1 MKQQILRKVLCML
14 CFISCGFGVFA
25 QQTKTISGKV
35 TSLEDGSAVP
45 GVNVLVK
52 GTNNGTSTDTE
63 GNFKI
68 AIKRTDKVLVFSAI
82 GFGNQEE
89 QIGNRSVINVE
100 LKPDVTSLTE
110 VVVIG
115 YGEQDRKTLTSSV
128 SSVSSKEIANIPMPS
143 ADQLMQGRAAGV
155 QVSSNSGTPGGGMTV
170 RVRGTTSINADNNP
184 LYVVDGIPISNSPLA
199 SQGVGGQVVN
209 PMADI
214 NPADIES
221 MEILKDASATAI
233 YGARAANGVVII
245 TTKRGANAKPKVSF
259 GAYWGSQSLWK
270 QPQVITSG
278 PEFERLSNEAAVNN
292 GGRAPFA
299 NPDAAVSTDWNS
311 LIFQNAPIRNY
322 DVSVAGGD
330 TKIRYL
336 VSLNNFKQE
345 GIIRPSDFG
354 RTTARVNL
362 DFAVTDK
369 VKVGTSLMLARS
381 IRNRGQNDNNIY
393 GALGA
398 AFFNPS
404 NIPVYQPDGSYT
416 KFSIFENP
424 VTAINEQDYKMVT
437 NRFLGN
443 MYLDYEIAEGLT
455 FRSSWSMDYSSN
467 KEDLYYNTLM
477 IQGVATRGRGI
488 SSVTVD
494 NNWVSENTLS
504 YQKSLGGGH
513 KINALIGNS
522 FQETYIERTFAEGQQ
537 FPSNDFQRINSAA
550 VQLSGSGATGFGIA
564 SYFGRVNYSFKGKYL
579 ATVNVRRDGSSRF
592 GTENRW
598 GTFPS
603 IALGWRIS
611 DEKFMQKV
619 DFVSNLKL
627 RTSYG
632 SVGNQNFS
640 VLDSDDAN
648 GIYLRDFISRGLWS
662 GGANYGDLPGT
673 EPVQLANPN
682 LKWETTTQ
690 LNVGLDFSIL
700 KNKLNFTIDYYN
712 KQTKDLLLA
721 VPLPRSTGFNSQIQ
735 NFGQMENKGIELGI
749 NATVLNKEGLTWN
762 VSFNIARNRNL
773 IKRLASPFTQFTR
786 DLIRLEEGVPMFSFW
801 LHRQL
806 GVNAETGDAIWDGG
820 ADGVFN
826 ASVDRFIVGNA
837 QPDFY
842 GGITNNFTWKGFDLM
857 VFFQY
862 SYGNDQLNWNRFF
875 QEHGGTR
882 NTNFSQSQLGRWQKS
897 GDQTMIPRMT
907 NANYAGN
914 LRPSRFLEDGSY
926 MRLKN
931 IVLGYTVPKK
941 LVEKASLSNVR
952 FYVSAQ
958 NLLTFTK
965 YTGLDPE
972 LNTGGNLSLVQGVEL
987 YAMPQPR
994 MFTAGFN
1001 VTF

>member
-1 MKQQILRKVLCML
+1 MKQVLFRYLGTFCLILC
-14 CFISCGFGVFA
+14 SFGLFA
-25 QQTKTISGKV
+25 QQTKTVKGKI
-35 TSLEDGSAVP
+35 TSLDDAAPIP
-45 GVNVLVK
+45 GVNILVK
-52 GTNNGTSTDTE
+52 GTSNGTATDAE
-63 GNFKI
+63 GNYKI
-68 AIKRTDKVLVFSAI
+68 AIKRSDKILVISSI
-82 GFGNQEE
+82 GFGTQEI
-89 QIGNRSVINVE
+89 QIGNRTVINIE
-100 LKPDVTSLTE
+100 LKPDVTALSE
-110 VVVIG
+110 VVIIG

-184 LYVVDGIPISNSPLA
+184 LYVVDGIPISNSSLS

-209 PMADI
+209 AMADI

-259 GAYWGSQSLWK
+259 GAYWGTQNLWRK
-270 QPQVITSG
+270 PQVITNG
-278 PEFERLSNEAAVNN
+278 TEFERLSNEAATNN
-292 GGRAPFA
+292 GGKAPFG
-299 NPDAAVSTDWNS
+299 NPDAATSTNWNN
-311 LIFQNAPIRNY
+311 LIFQSAPIRNY
-322 DVSVAGGD
+322 DVSVSGGD

-354 RTTARVNL
+354 RTTARINL

-369 VKVGTSLMLARS
+369 VKVGTSLLLARS

-393 GALGA
+393 GSLGA
-398 AFFNPS
+398 AFFNPP

-424 VTAINEQDYKMVT
+424 VAATNEQDYKMAT

-443 MYLDYEIAEGLT
+443 IYIDYEIVEGLT
-455 FRSSWSMDYSSN
+455 FRSSWSMDYSNN

-488 SSVTVD
+488 SSVTAD
-494 NNWVSENTLS
+494 NNWINENTLS

-513 KINALIGNS
+513 KLNVLLGNS
-522 FQETYIERTFAEGQQ
+522 LQESYTERTTAEGQQ
-537 FPSNDFQRINSAA
+537 FPSNDFRRINSAA
-550 VQLSGSGATGFGIA
+550 VQLSGSGATGFGLA
-564 SYFGRVNYSFKGKYL
+564 SYFGRVNYGFKGKYL
-579 ATVNVRRDGSSRF
+579 ATINVRRDGSSRF
-592 GTENRW
+592 GTANRW

-603 IALGWRIS
+603 VALGWRIS
-611 DEKFMQKV
+611 DEKFMQKLS
-619 DFVSNLKL
+619 FISNMKL
-627 RTSYG
+627 RASYG

-640 VLDSDDAN
+640 SLDTDDGN
-648 GIYLRDFISRGLWS
+648 SIYLRDFVSRGLWS
-662 GGANYGDLPGT
+662 GGANYGDLPGI

-690 LNVGLDFSIL
+690 LNIGLDLSIL
-700 KNKLNFTIDYYN
+700 KNKLIFTVDYYN

-721 VPLPRSTGFNSQIQ
+721 VPLARSAGFNSQVQ
-735 NFGQMENKGIELGI
+735 NLGQMENKGIELGI
-749 NATVLNKEGLTWN
+749 NATVINRKDLTWN
-762 VSFNIARNRNL
+762 INFNIARNRNL
-773 IKRLASPFTQFTR
+773 IKKLASPFTQFTR
-786 DLIRLEEGVPMFSFW
+786 DVIRLEEGVPMYSFW

-806 GVNAETGDAIWDGG
+806 GVSPENGNAIWDGG
-820 ADGVFN
+820 EDGVFN
-826 ASVDRFIVGNA
+826 PATDRFVVGNA

-842 GGITNNFTWKGFDLM
+842 GGITNNLTWKGFDLM

-862 SYGNDQLNWNRFF
+862 SYGNSQLNWNRFF

-882 NTNFSQSQLGRWQKS
+882 NTNFSQSQLDRWQKS
-897 GDQTMIPRMT
+897 GDQTMIPKMT
-907 NANYAGN
+907 SANYAGN

-926 MRLKN
+926 LRLKN
-931 IVLGYTVPKK
+931 IVLGYTLPKEM
-941 LVEKASLSNVR
+941 VAKAFLSSVR
-952 FYVSAQ
+952 VYVSAQ

-972 LNTGGNLSLVQGVEL
+972 LNTGGNLSLVQGIEL